1 MCGPSPF
8 NPKERTRSHRSYTAH
23 TKHAGNKQIKRKIGP
38 QGDEVV
44 DEQMGP
50 KAQDESMR
58 WKGVLQARVRGATFT
73 LIA

>member
-1 MCGPSPF
+1 MCGPSRIHPEGDG
-8 NPKERTRSHRSYTAH
+8 PDHTAH
-23 TKHAGNKQIKRKIGP
+23 TLLTQSTQATSKRKIGP

-58 WKGVLQARVRGATFT
+58 WKGVLQARVRGATLT